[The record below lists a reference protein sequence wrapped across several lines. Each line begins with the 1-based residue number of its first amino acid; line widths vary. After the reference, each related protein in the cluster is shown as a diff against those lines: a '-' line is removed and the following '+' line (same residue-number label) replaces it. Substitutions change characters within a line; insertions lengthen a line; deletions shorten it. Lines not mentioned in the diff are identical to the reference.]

1 MRSILLILML
11 GAFVVSSAQ
20 VTGGS
25 GSILVQAKPIKSG
38 DKLKLARKRFYL
50 FNGGFKENAA
60 LLERIKKEEMPS
72 RDCYY
77 TQVKASPAFMCWL
90 QAENC
95 DGPFC
100 RPVLQA
106 EIAGV
111 PEFDAAYKKGLTLYK
126 SKPAL
131 ALSWLINN
139 LDAPLVAGYYD
150 QQRAYIDR
158 VLGTLKPLQTTQATI
173 TAAEAYF
180 VDLPVSDKGQ
190 KYLVSTIIP
199 VELGDKSFVWTCEV
213 TDLGPNKF
221 LSKVPLPLKTNTKC
235 QVTEVKQQIC
245 KTGACPA
252 K

>member
-1 MRSILLILML
+1 MRLILLILML
-11 GAFVVSSAQ
+11 GAFVFADAQ
-20 VTGGS
+20 GPSGGA
-25 GSILVQAKPIKSG
+25 ILIQAKPIKSG
-38 DKLKLARKRFYL
+38 DQLKLARKRFYL
-50 FNGGFKENAA
+50 FNGGLKENTS
-60 LLERIKKEEMPS
+60 LLDRIKAAAFTS

-77 TQVKASPAFMCWL
+77 TQAKASPAFMCWL

-100 RPVLQA
+100 RPVLQ
-106 EIAGV
+106 EDIAGV

-150 QQRAYIDR
+150 QQRAYVDR
-158 VLGTLKPLQTTQATI
+158 VLGGQKPLQTTQATI

-180 VDLPVSDKGQ
+180 VDVPISDKPQ
-190 KYLVSTIIP
+190 KYLISTLIP
-199 VELGDKSFVWTCEV
+199 VELGDKSFIWTCEV
-213 TDLGPNKF
+213 SDLGPNKF
-221 LSKVPLPLKTNTKC
+221 LSKVPLPLKTNAKC

>member
-77 TQVKASPAFMCWL
+77 TQAKASPAFMCWL

-106 EIAGV
+106 EIVGV

-221 LSKVPLPLKTNTKC
+221 LSKVPLPLKTNAKC

>member
-1 MRSILLILML
+1 MRLILLILLL
-11 GAFVVSSAQ
+11 GAFVFADAQ
-20 VTGGS
+20 GGS
-25 GSILVQAKPIKSG
+25 GAILIQAKPIKSG
-38 DKLKLARKRFYL
+38 DQLKLARKRFYL
-50 FNGGFKENAA
+50 FNGGLKENAA
-60 LLERIKKEEMPS
+60 LLDRIKTTAFIS

-77 TQVKASPAFMCWL
+77 TQAKASPAFMCWL

-100 RPVLQA
+100 RPVLQG

-150 QQRAYIDR
+150 QQRAYVER
-158 VLGTLKPLQTTQATI
+158 VLGGLKPLQTTQATI

-180 VDLPVSDKGQ
+180 VDVPVSDKGQ
-190 KYLVSTIIP
+190 KYLVSTLIP

-221 LSKVPLPLKTNTKC
+221 LSKVPLPLKTNAKC

>member
-1 MRSILLILML
+1 MRVIMLILML
-11 GAFVVSSAQ
+11 AAFGIADAFGQ
-20 VTGGS
+20 S
-25 GSILVQAKPIKSG
+25 GSILIQAKPVKSG

-50 FNGGFKENAA
+50 FNGGLKENAA
-60 LLERIKKEEMPS
+60 LLDRIKSAAFTS

-77 TQVKASPAFMCWL
+77 TQAKASPAFMCWL

-100 RPVLQA
+100 RPVLQE

-150 QQRAYIDR
+150 QQRAYVER
-158 VLGTLKPLQTTQATI
+158 VLGGLKPLQTTQATI

-180 VDLPVSDKGQ
+180 VDVPVSDKGQ
-190 KYLVSTIIP
+190 KYLISTLIP

-221 LSKVPLPLKTNTKC
+221 LSKVPLPLKTNAKC

-245 KTGACPA
+245 KTEACPA